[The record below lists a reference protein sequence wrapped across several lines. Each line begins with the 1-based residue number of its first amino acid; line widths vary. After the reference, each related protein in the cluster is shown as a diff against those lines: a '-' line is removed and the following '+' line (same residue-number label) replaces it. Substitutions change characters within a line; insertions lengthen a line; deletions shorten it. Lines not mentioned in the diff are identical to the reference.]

1 MPWSASTAL
10 VALKAEKLFSIRIGL
25 KSDRSNHLGDRME
38 ERDVYSLDIAGVRRD
53 LRLFEVKPG
62 MRIAILN
69 ILGDVEL
76 VDACAA
82 ALAQKLADIPFDVIL
97 TAETKSI
104 PIAHELAKVT
114 QKPYVVL
121 RKECKPY
128 MGEALKAETLSITTG
143 KPQHLF
149 LDEKDIELLKGKQ
162 IVLLDDVISTGSTLQ
177 GMHLIVKK
185 AGGKVN
191 AEAAILTEG
200 DRAEWRQVIALGHL
214 PIFYS

>member
-1 MPWSASTAL
+1 
-10 VALKAEKLFSIRIGL
+10 
-25 KSDRSNHLGDRME
+25 ME
-38 ERDVYSLDIAGVRRD
+38 NREVYSLDIAGVKRD

-62 MRIAILN
+62 LRIAILN

-76 VDACAA
+76 VDACAT
-82 ALAQKLADIPFDVIL
+82 ALAEKLTEIPYDVIL
-97 TAETKSI
+97 TAEAKSI

-121 RKECKPY
+121 RKEYKPY

-143 KPQHLF
+143 KTQHLF
-149 LDEKDIELLKGKQ
+149 LDEKDIELLHGKQ
-162 IVLLDDVISTGSTLQ
+162 VVLLDDVISTGSTLQ
-177 GMHLIVKK
+177 GMHLIAEK
-185 AGGKVN
+185 AGGKVT